1 MVVNCAGATIWITPP
16 QLHINFESFC
26 SAGMLP
32 TSTVGDPGAHGAAV
46 TGTQGIGVSTPIA
59 AAVAAATCGLA
70 GQLHMPNGMTLTIGA
85 LSMIV
90 AAGAPDMTHAVGSTF
105 KEEGA
110 TPKLH
115 CNMVP
120 VVTRMPIDQP
130 FTHFSKL
137 ATTFGK
143 PPAAPAT
150 GASTPRHASCGLPF
164 A

>member
-16 QLHINFESFC
+16 QLHINFELFC
-26 SAGMLP
+26 KAGIPP
-32 TSTVGDPGAHGAAV
+32 TNTVGEPGAHGAAV
-46 TGTQGIGVSTPIA
+46 TGTHGIGVSTPSA

-70 GQLHMPNGMTLTIGA
+70 GQLHMPNGITLTMGA

-105 KEEGA
+105 SDEGA

-115 CNMVP
+115 CNVVP
-120 VVTRMPIDQP
+120 VVTRMPMAQP
-130 FTHFSKL
+130 FTHFSKF
-137 ATTFGK
+137 ATIFGN
-143 PPAAPAT
+143 PAAAPAT
-150 GASTPRHASCGLPF
+150 GASTLRHASCGLPL